1 MVAKRP
7 SYYLLVTLAL
17 FYTAYLASALLLPF
31 FIALFFAMS
40 LAPVARMLSE
50 RLHFPRALASVMT
63 MVIAFSV
70 LIFLL
75 LLVADPLQSWAER
88 FPQATENIVEQIDEI
103 SEPLDPT
110 PADEHADFSAEIIA
124 KASNAVLSVMAT
136 STPVL
141 LAQIAATIIL
151 IYFYLAY
158 GEDILRRLVT
168 IRHSFAEKKI
178 TVEIVRSIQDDLS
191 YYLLV
196 ILVINSALG
205 FCVWAAFTVAGISDA
220 MLWGFLAGLLN
231 FAPYLGP
238 FVMCL
243 ILLGIGLIEY
253 STVFGIFLPVIIYIS
268 FNLLE
273 ANFITPTVL
282 GRRLKL
288 NPLIVLIW
296 LFIWGW
302 IWGAAGFLL
311 GVPMLVALKI
321 ISQQTGF
328 LGNWVMLIEDSE
340 TETEPAQPATVKS
353 PGS

>member
-7 SYYLLVTLAL
+7 SYYLFVVLAL
-17 FYTAYLASALLLPF
+17 GYTAYLASALVLPF
-31 FIALFFAMS
+31 FVALFFAMS
-40 LAPVARMLSE
+40 LAPVARVLTE
-50 RLHFPRALASVMT
+50 KLKFPRPFASVLT
-63 MVIAFSV
+63 MFIAMS
-70 LIFLL
+70 
-75 LLVADPLQSWAER
+75 LVAFVALLISEPLERWVDR
-88 FPQATENIVEQIDEI
+88 FPQATQNIADQIDEI

-110 PADEHADFSAEIIA
+110 SNDEGAEMSAEIISD
-124 KASNAVLSVMAT
+124 ASNAILSILAT
-136 STPVL
+136 GTPVL

-151 IYFYLAY
+151 IYFYLSY
-158 GEDILRRLVT
+158 GEDILRRLVA
-168 IRHSFAEKKI
+168 IRDTFAEKKI

-196 ILVINSALG
+196 ILIINSLLG
-205 FCVWAAFTVAGISDA
+205 LVVFAMFEIAGIEDA

-243 ILLGIGLIEY
+243 VLIGVGLIEY
-253 STVFGIFLPVIIYIS
+253 TTLFGIFLPVMLYMS
-268 FNLLE
+268 ANLLE

-282 GRRLKL
+282 GKRLKL
-288 NPLIVLIW
+288 NPLVVLIW
-296 LFIWGW
+296 LFVWGW

-328 LGNWVMLIEDSE
+328 LGNWIHLIEEPDDSE
-340 TETEPAQPATVKS
+340 SKS
-353 PGS
+353 

>member
-7 SYYLLVTLAL
+7 SYYLLIVLAL
-17 FYTAYLASALLLPF
+17 GYTAYLASSLLLPF
-31 FIALFFAMS
+31 FVALFFAMS
-40 LAPVARMLSE
+40 LAPIARVLTDK
-50 RLHFPRALASVMT
+50 LKFPRPLASILT
-63 MVIAFSV
+63 MFIAISLIAFIS
-70 LIFLL
+70 
-75 LLVADPLQSWAER
+75 LLVMDPLQAWVER
-88 FPQATENIVEQIDEI
+88 FPQATENIAEQIDEI

-110 PADEHADFSAEIIA
+110 AGENSAEVSAEIISQ
-124 KASNAVLSVMAT
+124 ASNTILSILAT
-136 STPVL
+136 GTPIL

-151 IYFYLAY
+151 IYFYLSY

-168 IRHSFAEKKI
+168 IRQGFSEKKV

-196 ILVINSALG
+196 ILIINSLLG
-205 FCVWAAFTVAGISDA
+205 LAVYGLFSVAGIEDA

-243 ILLGIGLIEY
+243 ILLGVGLIEY
-253 STVFGIFLPVIIYIS
+253 SSPLSIFMPVLLYMTL
-268 FNLLE
+268 NMLE

-282 GRRLKL
+282 GKRLKL
-288 NPLIVLIW
+288 NPLVVLVW
-296 LFIWGW
+296 LFAWGW

-321 ISQQTGF
+321 ISRQTGF
-328 LGNWVMLIEDSE
+328 LGDWVLLIEEPEEEPVKATLPTDS
-340 TETEPAQPATVKS
+340 AK
-353 PGS
+353 